1 MKYLGIIIMLLAVL
15 LIVVYK
21 FAIQSNILLATS
33 VLLAFAGIVAYILCN
48 KAAK

>member
-21 FAIQSNILLATS
+21 FAVQSNILLALG
-33 VLLAFAGIVAYILCN
+33 VVLAFVGIVAHILCN